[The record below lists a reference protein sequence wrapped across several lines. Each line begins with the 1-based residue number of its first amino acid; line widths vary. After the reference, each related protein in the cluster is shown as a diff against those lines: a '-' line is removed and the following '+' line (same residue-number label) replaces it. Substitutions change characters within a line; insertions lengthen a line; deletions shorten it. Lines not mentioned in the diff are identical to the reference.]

1 VAAYFDQQRTGA
13 DILIIEP
20 VPAQDRP
27 GQAGVQHFHAFL
39 PLGGKAEVQPPVGQ
53 LDGAAVIAPGND
65 HDLCSRLAVQ
75 RCQGAHTGI
84 AAFHRVAVYIQHHF
98 DAGVFFQVAP
108 RCLGAAGVTF
118 GVAGGIMQGG
128 IVQGGDPGIV

>member
-1 VAAYFDQQRTGA
+1 MAAYFDQQRTGA

-84 AAFHRVAVYIQHHF
+84 AAFHRVA
-98 DAGVFFQVAP
+98 P

-118 GVAGGIMQGG
+118 GVAAGIMQGG